1 MPSPEV
7 QTAASSPDLEFPAA
21 RGSEYAQLSRR
32 IRQAGL
38 LDRRPRYYAWKIA
51 VTAVL
56 LAAGWAAFVLVGDS
70 WWQLAVA
77 AYLAVMFTQVGFL
90 GHDAGHRQILRSR
103 KANYVIG
110 VLHGNLGIGLSYGWW
125 VSKHNRHHAH
135 PNQPGADPDVSL
147 AALAFTSDQ
156 AGAARGL
163 FRLLFR
169 FQAWLFFPMLLLEA
183 VSLHVSSIRAVASR
197 RTWYRAWE
205 TWLLALHAAAY
216 LTAVFLV
223 LSPVKAVVFIVV
235 QQGLFGLYLGSS
247 FAPNHKGMPILDAS
261 DSTSFL
267 RRQVLTSRNVRG
279 GWLTDLA
286 LGGLNYQIE
295 HHLFPSMPRPSLR
308 RSQGLIREF
317 CQGQGLP
324 YCETS
329 LVASYAQALRHLNAV
344 GQPPPAAAGAGQ

>member
-1 MPSPEV
+1 MRTSRARTAVSRPHPRSIPS
-7 QTAASSPDLEFPAA
+7 LPAA
-21 RGSEYAQLSRR
+21 QRGSEYAQLSRQV
-32 IRQAGL
+32 RQAGL
-38 LDRRPRYYAWKIA
+38 LERRYGYYIWKISA
-51 VTAVL
+51 TVVL

-147 AALAFTSDQ
+147 AALAFTPEQ
-156 AGAARGL
+156 AASARGL
-163 FRLLFR
+163 SRLTYR

-183 VSLHVSSIRAVASR
+183 VALHTSSIRAVASR
-197 RTWYRAWE
+197 RTWYKAWE
-205 TWLLALHAAAY
+205 TWLLAIHVVVY
-216 LTAVFLV
+216 LTAVFVV
-223 LSPVKAVVFIVV
+223 LSPVKAGVFILV

-247 FAPNHKGMPILDAS
+247 FAPNHKGMPILDAT
-261 DSTSFL
+261 DSSSFL

-279 GWLTDLA
+279 GWLTDFA

-308 RSQGLIREF
+308 RSQRLIREY
-317 CQGQGLP
+317 CQDQGLP
-324 YCETS
+324 YLETS
-329 LVASYAQALRHLNAV
+329 LVASYAQALRYLNRV
-344 GQPPPAAAGAGQ
+344 GKSLSR